1 MGKQEVKRVNGYI
14 KIQLFII
21 YMDGTCVSVSTM
33 VIACPIM
40 DFILLVDAFS
50 TLSHSRTW
58 TFTTHKYSIHFLFR
72 PISDNFNNNYYRFH
86 CPMIYGASQTIG
98 MKRAKTAV
106 FMRTYTEIHC
116 TYNEVCCA
124 PLYCSFGLFAVA
136 NGFNSFDVFPFLRHI
151 ITMKFI
157 PPTQS

>member
-58 TFTTHKYSIHFLFR
+58 TFTTHRYSIHFLFR

-98 MKRAKTAV
+98 MKRAKNAV
-106 FMRTYTEIHC
+106 FMRTYTEILQKYIAHTMRCAVHHC
-116 TYNEVCCA
+116 TVHLDYLPLPTDSIRLTFFRFCA
-124 PLYCSFGLFAVA
+124 TL
-136 NGFNSFDVFPFLRHI
+136 
-151 ITMKFI
+151 
-157 PPTQS
+157 